1 MFAKLR
7 DNIRVALTG
16 LRTNKLRSGLT
27 MLGMTIGVAAVIL
40 LVSVG
45 QAVEAF
51 IVNEFSSFG
60 SNWVQVSGTI
70 SNTAEVNTVSSND
83 AEVLQ
88 WFVPFS
94 ESDYE
99 AISDPFR
106 VPSASTLAALVSVP
120 LDVSYQGYKPQ
131 GANLQVYGTTPSY
144 LDILEVH
151 AGVGRD
157 FDQFDVDAAAR
168 LALLGVDAADLL
180 FEGEYP
186 IGKEIRIGTVNFTV
200 IGVLE
205 DFASSL
211 DQDDNQ
217 IILVPITAA
226 WKRLGVDRTLDGQY
240 AISAIVAQAINTN
253 AVDSLVEE
261 LRTTLR
267 EEHELDFGDD
277 DDFQIIA
284 LTDILDTLNAITGLL
299 TMFLALIASISLLVG
314 GIGIMNIMLV
324 TVTER
329 TREIGLRKAVGAQ
342 RPDIVTQFL
351 TEAIVLALVGG
362 LIGTLIAVGF
372 SLLVSALVP
381 DLAVQVQPS
390 SILLATI
397 ITIGTGA
404 FFGAYPANRAAGL
417 NPIEALRHE

>member
-1 MFAKLR
+1 MIAKLF
-7 DNIRVALTG
+7 DNIRVALSG
-16 LRTNKLRSGLT
+16 LRSNKLRSGLT

-70 SNTAEVNTVSSND
+70 SNTAEITSMGDQEAQVI
-83 AEVLQ
+83 Q

-99 AISDPFR
+99 ALSDPFR
-106 VPSASTLAALVSVP
+106 VPSAANLAAIVGVP
-120 LDVSYQGYKPQ
+120 YDVSYAGQKADGE
-131 GANLQVYGTTPSY
+131 LQVFGATPSY
-144 LDILEVH
+144 LDIIDVH

-157 FDQFDVDAAAR
+157 IDQFDEASAAR
-168 LALLGVDAADLL
+168 VALIGVDAADIL
-180 FEGEYP
+180 FEGSYP
-186 IGKEIRIGTVNFTV
+186 IGEEIRIGQVNFEV

-217 IILVPITAA
+217 IIIVPITAA

-240 AISAIVAQAINTN
+240 AISSITAQAINQN
-253 AVDSLVEE
+253 AVNSLVDEITE
-261 LRTTLR
+261 VLR
-267 EEHELDFGDD
+267 EEHDLKPGDD
-277 DDFQIIA
+277 NDFQIFA
-284 LTDILDTLNAITGLL
+284 LTDILTTLNAITGLL
-299 TMFLALIASISLLVG
+299 TVFLAMIAGISLLVG

-342 RPDIVTQFL
+342 RPDILTQFL
-351 TEAIVLALVGG
+351 TESIVLALTGG

-372 SLLVSALVP
+372 SALTTLAVP
-381 DLAVQVQPS
+381 DLNVQVQPA
-390 SILLATI
+390 SILLATV
-397 ITIGTGA
+397 ITIATGA
-404 FFGAYPANRAAGL
+404 FFGAYPANRAARL
-417 NPIEALRHE
+417 NPIDALRHE

>member
-1 MFAKLR
+1 
-7 DNIRVALTG
+7 
-16 LRTNKLRSGLT
+16 

-45 QAVEAF
+45 QAVRAF
-51 IVNEFSSFG
+51 IVDEFSSFG

-70 SNTAEVNTVSSND
+70 SNTAEVTGPSDQESE
-83 AEVLQ
+83 ALQ

-94 ESDYE
+94 LSDYE

-106 VPSASTLAALVSVP
+106 VPSASRTAAIVNAP
-120 LDVSYQGYKPQ
+120 LQASYEGQTGEDIQ
-131 GANLQVYGTTPSY
+131 VFGATPSY
-144 LDILEVH
+144 LDIFNVH

-157 FDQFDVDAAAR
+157 LDESDIESGAR
-168 LALLGVDAADLL
+168 VALVGTEAADIL

-186 IGKEIRIGTVNFTV
+186 IGKEIRIGTVNFEV

-217 IILVPITAA
+217 IILIPISAA
-226 WKRLGVDRTLDGQY
+226 WRRLGVDRTLSGEY
-240 AISAIVAQAINTN
+240 AVSAITAQAINQDS
-253 AVDSLVEE
+253 VESLVDEI
-261 LRTTLR
+261 TQVLR
-267 EEHELDFGDD
+267 EEHELDYDD
-277 DDFQIIA
+277 DNDFQIIA
-284 LTDILDTLNAITGLL
+284 LTDVLEVLDTITGLL
-299 TMFLALIASISLLVG
+299 TVFLALIASISLLVG

-342 RPDIVTQFL
+342 RPDILTQFL
-351 TEAIVLALVGG
+351 TEAIVLAMVGG

-372 SLLVSALVP
+372 SALATAAVP
-381 DLAVQVQPS
+381 DLNVQVELS
-390 SILLATI
+390 SILLATF
-397 ITIGTGA
+397 ITISTGA

-417 NPIEALRHE
+417 NPIDALRYE

>member
-1 MFAKLR
+1 MIAKLL
-7 DNIRVALTG
+7 DNIRVALSG

-27 MLGMTIGVAAVIL
+27 MLGMTIGVSAVIL

-51 IVNEFSSFG
+51 IISEFSAFG
-60 SNWVQVSGTI
+60 SNWVQISGTI
-70 SNTAEVNTVSSND
+70 SNTAEMTSMSSSEAD
-83 AEVLQ
+83 MIQ

-94 ESDYE
+94 ESDFR

-106 VPSASTLAALVSVP
+106 VPSASQLAAVVSVP
-120 LDVSYQGYKPQ
+120 LDVSYQGYRPV
-131 GANLQVYGTTPSY
+131 GNLQVYGATPSY
-144 LDILEVH
+144 MDIINVH

-157 FDQFDVDAAAR
+157 FDQSDMDAAAR
-168 LALLGVDAADLL
+168 VALLGVDAADLL
-180 FEGEYP
+180 FEGVYP
-186 IGKEIRIGTVNFTV
+186 VGKDIRIGTVSFTV

-217 IILVPITAA
+217 IIIIPITTA

-240 AISAIVAQAINTN
+240 AISAIVAQAINQQSVTP
-253 AVDSLVEE
+253 LVNE
-261 LRTTLR
+261 LRATLR
-267 EEHELDFGDD
+267 EEHKLKPGDK

-284 LTDILDTLNAITGLL
+284 LTDVLDTLNAITGLL

-342 RPDIVTQFL
+342 RPDIVMQFL
-351 TEAIVLALVGG
+351 TEAIVLALTGG

-381 DLAVQVQPS
+381 DLAVQVQPG
-390 SILLATI
+390 SILLATV
-397 ITIGTGA
+397 ITIATGA

>member
-1 MFAKLR
+1 MFSKLR
-7 DNIRVALTG
+7 DNMRVAFSG

-51 IVNEFSSFG
+51 IVNEFSAFG
-60 SNWVQVSGTI
+60 SNWVQVSGTV
-70 SNTAEVNTVSSND
+70 SNTAEMTSMSTNES
-83 AEVLQ
+83 EVIQ

-94 ESDYE
+94 ESDY
-99 AISDPFR
+99 AALSDPFC
-106 VPSASTLAALVSVP
+106 VPSASNLAAMVSVP
-120 LDVSYQGYKPQ
+120 LEVSYQGYRPEAAAMQ
-131 GANLQVYGTTPSY
+131 IYGTTPSY
-144 LDILEVH
+144 MEILDVH

-157 FDQFDVDAAAR
+157 FDDYDNETASRV
-168 LALLGVDAADLL
+168 ALLGVEAADLL
-180 FEGEYP
+180 FEGQYP
-186 IGKEIRIGTVNFTV
+186 IGKEIRIGPINFTV

-240 AISAIVAQAINTN
+240 AISAIVAQAINQD
-253 AVDSLVEE
+253 AVDSLVDEM
-261 LRTTLR
+261 TDVLR
-267 EEHELDFGDD
+267 EEHNLDFDDD

-299 TMFLALIASISLLVG
+299 TVFLALIASISLLVG

-342 RPDIVTQFL
+342 KPDILTQFL

-362 LIGTLIAVGF
+362 MIGTGIAVGF

-381 DLAVQVQPS
+381 DLVVQVQPS

-417 NPIEALRHE
+417 NPIDALRHE